1 MKKVSKNITLKPLK
15 KSHINQNYLNW
26 FNDKAIKKYITYF
39 PKNLNELKK
48 DVNKNLREKTTLML
62 GIFNGSKHI
71 GNLKIHNI
79 NYKNFSASIGILI
92 GDKNSRGKGYGKYVI
107 NLTKKILL
115 KKKIYIIELGVHK
128 SNKAAF
134 NLYKACNFE
143 IVKSAKDYYIMECKN
158 FHNKMVLGTAQ
169 FRSKY
174 GVTNKDQNIMNS
186 NEIKKIISYIDQ
198 KSQINEIDTA
208 TNYNLNSNDL
218 KNMKNTIF
226 VNNKIHT
233 DDKISYSNLKK
244 YFKKNE
250 KFQNNTLFIHDGNN
264 VLSKEGN
271 ELLLKIKKLKKAK
284 IINKVGLS
292 IHNVQFLKKILDKT
306 SVDVIQL
313 PYNFVDRRAEKFFKI
328 MKKKKI
334 EIQVRSI
341 FLQGSLLTKIKT
353 NKKLSKLYEKFNK
366 ISNNNHIIKIKFI
379 LSFVLR
385 NKYIDKII
393 FGVRNFKE
401 FEQLNIIHNLE
412 CNLSKLEQLKTN
424 DEEVINPLKWDELI
438 LEKKK
443 EINYLNK

>member
-26 FNDKAIKKYITYF
+26 FNDKSIKKYITYS

-48 DVNKNLREKTTLML
+48 DVNKNLREKKTLML
-62 GIFNGSKHI
+62 GIFNRSKHI

-143 IVKSAKDYYIMECKN
+143 IVKFTKSYYIMECKN
-158 FHNKMVLGTAQ
+158 FHNKMILGTAQ

-174 GVTNKDQNIMNS
+174 GVTNKDRDIMS
-186 NEIKKIISYIDQ
+186 SSEIKKIMTYLDQ

-208 TNYNLNSNDL
+208 TNYNLSKTDLNSVKKTFFL
-218 KNMKNTIF
+218 
-226 VNNKIHT
+226 NNKIHT
-233 DDKISYSNLKK
+233 DQNISYLTLKK
-244 YFKKNE
+244 YFKKN
-250 KFQNNTLFIHDGNN
+250 KNYSTNTLFIHDGNN
-264 VLSKEGN
+264 VLSKKGIR
-271 ELLLKIKKLKKAK
+271 LLSKIKKLKKDK
-284 IINKVGLS
+284 VINKIGLS
-292 IHNVQFLKKILDKT
+292 IHNVQHLKNILKKI
-306 SVDVIQL
+306 SVDVVQL
-313 PYNFVDRRAEKFFKI
+313 PYNFVDRRAEIFFPI

-353 NKKLSKLYEKFNK
+353 NKKLSKIFEEFNK
-366 ISNNNHIIKIKFI
+366 ISEKNNIKKIQFA

-385 NKYIDKII
+385 NKFIDKII
-393 FGVRNFKE
+393 FGVRNYKE
-401 FEQLNIIHNLE
+401 FMQLNSVDKLNFD
-412 CNLSKLEQLKTN
+412 LSQLDKLKSN
-424 DEEVINPLKWDELI
+424 DEEIINPLKWKELI

-443 EINYLNK
+443 KINS